1 LQEHK
6 NGRIAAI
13 EHVLTGPSSWQK
25 SGVGSTLGRMSIDK
39 LKIFV
44 PALLLALFGF
54 VIAFQFV
61 DPAPPTT
68 LTISAG
74 QKGGA
79 YYAHAESYRD
89 YLRQRGIRVEIF
101 DSAGSME
108 NIERLKS
115 GAADVAFVQSGLVS
129 TETAQTGTLQS
140 LGSMYYEPLWVFLR
154 QGVNVQ
160 FLSELKGMRIA
171 TGLPG
176 SGTRALALQ
185 LLSENGIDKNNSS
198 MLPLSSLDAAKAL
211 IASEIDAVMIVSAAT
226 SATVQGLQQ
235 NKNVHLMS
243 IKRAMAYT
251 RRMDSI
257 SSVLLPQGALN
268 LAANLPAMDTPL
280 LASTA
285 TLMVNEHMH
294 PALQALMMQA
304 ATDIHAD
311 SSLFAPAGAFPT
323 AQYAGLGLSA
333 VADNY
338 YKSGPPLLQ
347 RFLPFWAATLVDR
360 LKVMLLPF
368 LVLLIPLFKVMP
380 PLYRWRIRSGIYR
393 WYEQLGKIDAEMIHG
408 YSPPLLVDLDRIE
421 MEIRK
426 VKVPLSYAEELYDL
440 RLHLALVR
448 DQLQGLKDTDPGRFD
463 QERLDQDRQ
472 TKDQS

>member
-1 LQEHK
+1 MME
-6 NGRIAAI
+6 
-13 EHVLTGPSSWQK
+13 
-25 SGVGSTLGRMSIDK
+25 K
-39 LKIFV
+39 LKVFV
-44 PALLLALFGF
+44 PALLLTLFGF

-129 TETAQTGTLQS
+129 TATAGALQS
-140 LGSMYYEPLWVFLR
+140 LGSMYYEPLWIFLR

-160 FLSELKGMRIA
+160 FLSELKGKRIA
-171 TGLPG
+171 IGLAG

-185 LLSENGIDKNNSS
+185 LLSENGINENNSS
-198 MLPLSSLDAAKAL
+198 MLPLSSLDASKAL
-211 IASEIDAVMIVSAAT
+211 IAAEVDAVMMVSAVS
-226 SATVQGLQQ
+226 SATVQSLQQ
-235 NKNVHLMS
+235 NEQVHLMP

-268 LAANLPAMDTPL
+268 LAANLPVMDTPL
-280 LASTA
+280 LASAA
-285 TLMVNEHMH
+285 TLMVNVSMH

-304 ATDIHAD
+304 ATEIHAG
-311 SSLFAPAGAFPT
+311 SSLFSPVGAFPT

-393 WYEQLGKIDAEMIHG
+393 WYEELGNIDAEMIHG
-408 YSPPLLVDLDRIE
+408 YSSSLLLDLDRIE

-448 DQLQGLKDTDPGRFD
+448 DQLQELKDTESDRSD

>member
-1 LQEHK
+1 MME
-6 NGRIAAI
+6 
-13 EHVLTGPSSWQK
+13 
-25 SGVGSTLGRMSIDK
+25 K
-39 LKIFV
+39 LKVFV
-44 PALLLALFGF
+44 PALLLTLFGF

-129 TETAQTGTLQS
+129 TATAGALQS

-154 QGVNVQ
+154 QGVGVQ
-160 FLSELKGMRIA
+160 FLSELKGKRIA
-171 TGLPG
+171 IGLPG

-185 LLSENGIDKNNSS
+185 LLSENGINEHNSAL
-198 MLPLSSLDAAKAL
+198 LPLSSLDGSNALMAA
-211 IASEIDAVMIVSAAT
+211 EIDAVMIVSAA
-226 SATVQGLQQ
+226 SSETVQRLQQ
-235 NKNVHLMS
+235 NKSIHLMP
-243 IKRAMAYT
+243 IMRAMAYT

-268 LAANLPAMDTPL
+268 LATNLPVMDTPL
-280 LASTA
+280 LASAA
-285 TLMVNEHMH
+285 TLMVNESMH

-304 ATDIHAD
+304 ATDIHAG

-368 LVLLIPLFKVMP
+368 IVLLIPLFKVMP

-393 WYEQLGKIDAEMIHG
+393 WYEELGKIDAEMIHG
-408 YSPPLLVDLDRIE
+408 YSSSLLVDLDRIE

-448 DQLQGLKDTDPGRFD
+448 DQLQELKDTESDRSD

>member
-1 LQEHK
+1 
-6 NGRIAAI
+6 
-13 EHVLTGPSSWQK
+13 
-25 SGVGSTLGRMSIDK
+25 MDK

-44 PALLLALFGF
+44 PALLLAAFAFL
-54 VIAFQFV
+54 IAFQFV
-61 DPAPPTT
+61 DPAPPTK

-89 YLRQRGIRVEIF
+89 YLKQHGVEVEVLE
-101 DSAGSME
+101 SAGSME
-108 NIERLKS
+108 NIERLKAGDS
-115 GAADVAFVQSGLVS
+115 DVAFVQSGLVS
-129 TETAQTGTLQS
+129 VDLAASGVLQS

-154 QGVNVQ
+154 QGVGVQ
-160 FLSELKGMRIA
+160 FLSDLKGKRIA
-171 TGLPG
+171 IGLDG
-176 SGTRALALQ
+176 SGTRALAVQ
-185 LLSENGIDKNNSS
+185 LLFENGVDENNSTLIS
-198 MLPLSSLDAAKAL
+198 LSSLQ
-211 IASEIDAVMIVSAAT
+211 ASGSLRAEKIDALFIVSAA
-226 SATVQGLQQ
+226 SSETVQLLQQ
-235 NKNVHLMS
+235 SKLVHLMP
-243 IKRAMAYT
+243 ITRAMAYT

-268 LAANLPAMDTPL
+268 LASNMPVRDTPL
-280 LASTA
+280 LASAA
-285 TLMVNEHMH
+285 TLMVNENMH
-294 PALQALMMQA
+294 PALQALMMQG
-304 ATDIHAD
+304 ATKIHAD
-311 SSLFAPAGAFPT
+311 GSLFSSAGTFPT
-323 AQYAGLGLSA
+323 AQYAGLSLSK

-368 LVLLIPLFKVMP
+368 IVLLIPLFKVMP

-393 WYEQLGKIDAEMIHG
+393 WYEELGNIDAEMING
-408 YSPPLLVDLDRIE
+408 YSAALLADLNRIE

-448 DQLQGLKDTDPGRFD
+448 DQLEQA
-463 QERLDQDRQ
+463 RLAQSKQ

>member
-1 LQEHK
+1 
-6 NGRIAAI
+6 
-13 EHVLTGPSSWQK
+13 
-25 SGVGSTLGRMSIDK
+25 MDK
-39 LKIFV
+39 LKVFV
-44 PALLLALFGF
+44 PALLLSLFGF

-74 QKGGA
+74 QQGGG
-79 YYAHAESYRD
+79 YYAYAESYRD
-89 YLRQRGIRVEIF
+89 YLQQHGIRIEILE
-101 DSAGSME
+101 SAGSME
-108 NIERLKS
+108 NIEQLKS

-129 TETAQTGTLQS
+129 PQVAQVGELQS

-154 QGVNVQ
+154 QGLDVQ
-160 FLSELKGMRIA
+160 FLSELKGKKIA
-171 TGLPG
+171 IGLPG

-185 LLSENGIDKNNSS
+185 LLGANGIDENNSS
-198 MLPLSSLDAAKAL
+198 LLPLSSLQASKAL
-211 IASEIDAVMIVSAAT
+211 IAAEVDAVMIVSAAT
-226 SATVQGLQQ
+226 STTVQNLQQ
-235 NKNVHLMS
+235 DKSVHLMPV
-243 IKRAMAYT
+243 KRAMAYT

-268 LAANLPAMDTPL
+268 LAANVPAIDTPL
-280 LASTA
+280 LASAA

-304 ATDIHAD
+304 ATEIHAGG
-311 SSLFAPAGAFPT
+311 SLFSSAGLFPT
-323 AQYAGLGLSA
+323 AKYAGLALSR

-368 LVLLIPLFKVMP
+368 IALLIPLFKVMP

-393 WYEQLGKIDAEMIHG
+393 WYEELGKIDAEMING
-408 YSPPLLVDLDRIE
+408 YSPALLIDLDRIE

-426 VKVPLSYAEELYDL
+426 VKVPLSYAEELYGL

-448 DQLQGLKDTDPGRFD
+448 DQLQQAKDAEPGQAQSNQTRS
-463 QERLDQDRQ
+463 DQD
-472 TKDQS
+472 K